1 MRRIINTLLHNGIT
15 APAVSVST
23 LTEDFQHLSLLIFA
37 IGATANIKVKVS
49 NADVV
54 NFAAASTVTNRWYYV
69 DMKGLG
75 DGAATVVGT
84 TGLALTL
91 ATSQRG
97 YAINVDE
104 AKWVAVDVEALSA
117 GSISVSLTGATNN

>member
-1 MRRIINTLLHNGIT
+1 MRRIINSIVHNAIT
-15 APAVSVST
+15 APAVSAIT
-23 LTEDFQHLSLLIFA
+23 LTEDFQHLSLVVFA

-49 NADVV
+49 NADTV
-54 NFAAASTVTNRWYYV
+54 NFANPSTVTNRWYYV
-69 DMKGLG
+69 DFKGLG
-75 DGAATVVGT
+75 DGAVTVVGT

-104 AKWVAVDVEALSA
+104 ARWVAVDVEALSA